1 MTVEA
6 QWFGDGAKARKNEA
20 VQTGLRIASDHLL
33 AKSREI
39 VPFLE
44 GILSASG
51 SVDIQPRLGI
61 VSYNTPYAI
70 RQHEELSYRHRD
82 GRQAKYLEKPL
93 KSESKQIRE
102 IIQRTVNASLRGG

>member
-1 MTVEA
+1 MTIKS
-6 QWFGDGAKARKNEA
+6 QWFGGEAKARKNEA

-44 GILSASG
+44 GTLSNSG
-51 SVDIQPRLGI
+51 NVDIQPRLGI

-70 RQHEELSYRHRD
+70 KQHEELSYWHSD

-93 KSESKQIRE
+93 KSESKRLQE